1 MRIILTGAGGFVGRH
16 LAHRLLSPG
25 PNGGL
30 NGRPVTR
37 LVLADLELADPELA
51 AFDDARVVRVA
62 GDLSDADVRAR
73 LVAGGADVLFHL
85 AALPGG
91 AAARDPGLSRKV
103 NLDGTLDLVEA
114 FAAAK
119 DAAAP
124 PPRVVYTSTIA
135 VLGHPMPATVDD
147 ATPLRPAMTYGAH
160 KLMVELALADYR
172 RRGLVDPV
180 AIRLSGILARPGGA
194 TGLKS
199 AFMSDVFH
207 ALVARR
213 PYTCPVSP
221 AATIWAMS
229 LDRCVD
235 NLVHAAV
242 MESGLMPAGGAVTLP
257 ALCFSMESLVGAI
270 ARLAGADPALV
281 SYAPDAGLEA
291 AFGAHPPLET
301 PAADAAGFRHDGTVD
316 ALVESALATL

>member
-16 LAHRLLSPG
+16 LARRLLARG
-25 PNGGL
+25 PNGG
-30 NGRPVTR
+30 RVER
-37 LVLADLELADPELA
+37 LVLADLEPP
-51 AFDDARVVRVA
+51 AFDDIRVRRVV
-62 GDLSDADVRAR
+62 GDLSDAAVRAR
-73 LVAGGADVLFHL
+73 LVADGADMLFHL

-91 AAARDPGLSRKV
+91 AATRDPALSRKV
-103 NLDGTLDLVEA
+103 NLDGTLDLIEA
-114 FAAAK
+114 MAAAHGGRTL
-119 DAAAP
+119 

-135 VLGHPMPATVDD
+135 VLGHPMPALVDD

-160 KLMVELALADYR
+160 KLMVEVALADYR

-207 ALVARR
+207 ALAAGR
-213 PYTCPVSP
+213 PYICPVSP

-235 NLVHAAV
+235 NLLHAARV
-242 MESGLMPAGGAVTLP
+242 DCALMPAGGAVTLP
-257 ALCFSMESLVGAI
+257 ALCVSMGELIAAI
-270 ARLAGADPALV
+270 ARRLGADAGLV
-281 SYAPDAGLEA
+281 THVPDGTLEA
-291 AFGAHPPLET
+291 AFGAHPPLLT
-301 PAADAAGFRHDGTVD
+301 PAAEAAGFHHDGTLD

>member
-16 LAHRLLSPG
+16 LARRLLAQ
-25 PNGGL
+25 GL
-30 NGRPVTR
+30 DGRSVER
-37 LVLADLELADPELA
+37 LVLADLEPPQV
-51 AFDDARVVRVA
+51 DDIRVRRVA
-62 GDLSDADVRAR
+62 GDLSDAAVRAR
-73 LVAGGADVLFHL
+73 LVADGADVLFHL

-91 AAARDPGLSRKV
+91 AAARDPDLSRKV
-103 NLDGTLDLVEA
+103 NLDGTLDLIEA
-114 FAAAK
+114 MAATHGNQT
-119 DAAAP
+119 

-135 VLGHPMPATVDD
+135 VLGHPLPALVDD

-160 KLMVELALADYR
+160 KLMVEVALADYR

-207 ALVARR
+207 ALAAGR

-221 AATIWAMS
+221 AATLWAMS
-229 LDRCVD
+229 LDRCID
-235 NLVHAAV
+235 NLLHAARV
-242 MESGLMPAGGAVTLP
+242 DSALLPAGGAVTLP
-257 ALCFSMESLVGAI
+257 ALHVPMGDLIAAI
-270 ARLAGADPALV
+270 ARHTGADAGLV
-281 SYAPDAGLEA
+281 VHAPDAVLEA
-291 AFGAHPPLET
+291 AFGAHPPLLT
-301 PAADAAGFRHDGTVD
+301 PAAEAVGFRHDGTLD

>member
-16 LAHRLLSPG
+16 LARRLLAQ
-25 PNGGL
+25 GL
-30 NGRPVTR
+30 DGRGVER
-37 LVLADLELADPELA
+37 LALADLEPPQV
-51 AFDDARVVRVA
+51 DDIRVTRVA
-62 GDLSDADVRAR
+62 GDLSDAAVRAR
-73 LVAGGADVLFHL
+73 LVADGADVLFHL

-103 NLDGTLDLVEA
+103 NLDGTLDLIEA
-114 FAAAK
+114 MAAAHGGRT
-119 DAAAP
+119 P

-135 VLGHPMPATVDD
+135 VLGHPLPALVDD

-160 KLMVELALADYR
+160 KLMVEVALADYR

-180 AIRLSGILARPGGA
+180 AVRLSGILARPGGA

-207 ALVARR
+207 ALAAGR

-221 AATIWAMS
+221 TATLWAMS
-229 LDRCVD
+229 LDRCID
-235 NLVHAAV
+235 NLLYAAHID
-242 MESGLMPAGGAVTLP
+242 SALMPAGGAVTLP
-257 ALCFSMESLVGAI
+257 ALRVPMGDLIAAI
-270 ARLAGADPALV
+270 AHRTGTDAGLV
-281 SYAPDAGLEA
+281 VHAPDAALEA
-291 AFGAHPPLET
+291 AFGAHPPLLT
-301 PAADAAGFRHDGTVD
+301 PAAEAAGFHHDGTLD